1 MNRYNH
7 LTGQRMAPNSFPA
20 QQPIPYNNTYY
31 PNNMHHMPPPHP
43 LPPQRHG
50 GNFRR
55 RPSNQPNQPPQ
66 APMMF
71 RGQNVN
77 EAPPQEKKG
86 LLSKLFRNSNKRQP
100 PPTAQTLFSLPPS
113 SARGV
118 GSGVTTAAT
127 QAAATTAASGGILQ
141 SLVNPA
147 NLTTMLNN
155 TQRVL
160 QAAESIGP
168 LVQQYGPFVKN
179 IPSMWKLVQGMTTTD
194 TDQNEKKDNNNQNV
208 PVKEAMTPTQ
218 PNNVEPAVLT
228 TKPIAEP
235 IHKNV
240 HIRPL
245 SPEPSRPVRQ
255 YAKGESIPKLFI

>member
-1 MNRYNH
+1 
-7 LTGQRMAPNSFPA
+7 MAPNSFPA
-20 QQPIPYNNTYY
+20 QPPNPYNNRTYY

-43 LPPQRHG
+43 LPPPQQQG

-55 RPSNQPNQPPQ
+55 NSFKQPPQ
-66 APMMF
+66 GPMMF
-71 RGQNVN
+71 RGQNFN

-86 LLSKLFRNSNKRQP
+86 FLSKLFRNSNKQQP
-100 PPTAQTLFSLPPS
+100 MPTAQTLFSLPPNS
-113 SARGV
+113 TRGA
-118 GSGVTTAAT
+118 GSGVAAAAT

-147 NLTTMLNN
+147 NITSMLNN

-179 IPSMWKLVQGMTTTD
+179 IPSMWKLVQGMKTTD
-194 TDQNEKKDNNNQNV
+194 TDQNEQKNDNNQNE
-208 PVKEAMTPTQ
+208 PVKEAIAPKQ
-218 PNNVEPAVLT
+218 PNIVDPAMHV
-228 TKPIAEP
+228 TKSVADP